1 MFNLIVKVFQV
12 NSATVSVSIKPSPY
26 NLDWLTAMPRE
37 ISPAE
42 GVEKALLENLSQA
55 SSPRS
60 SSPGREGAGGLEN
73 TWDLKESSP

>member
-55 SSPRS
+55 SSHAAALR
-60 SSPGREGAGGLEN
+60 AGKGLAAFE
-73 TWDLKESSP
+73 TT